1 MCCCFLFVFA
11 AKINTETS
19 VFVNEN
25 VFVSYEHEI
34 CSKNAAHAQCF
45 CICKPFIDYIRVFK
59 RFYCCYIFQFF
70 RRIFYL
76 FFHLFIKFKFIA
88 FSLVLLRYT
97 LSFGQYLL
105 LLIKSLLNV
114 FCVISMY
121 FLTFLIHSR
130 FTEI

>member
-70 RRIFYL
+70 RRIFSFIYKVYVYCV
-76 FFHLFIKFKFIA
+76 FFSFASLYIKFWAVFVVADKIFVKRILCY
-88 FSLVLLRYT
+88 FDVFFNFFN
-97 LSFGQYLL
+97 SFQ
-105 LLIKSLLNV
+105 
-114 FCVISMY
+114 
-121 FLTFLIHSR
+121 IH
-130 FTEI
+130 